1 MFTNTP
7 KTNAPT
13 QYRTNNNYSTTFT
26 GPIAP
31 DLQLRDSSRNQAMA
45 QAAYQGDQRQ
55 YTQQQGKGIGA
66 GGKMAAFRGGV
77 QADTEAAKG
86 FAQAQQDMLT
96 KFSDQSSADLQF
108 QERLAGE
115 QGWVRDLLLGRD
127 QTLNRERMAS
137 YKRFVDVNL
146 SDYERMI
153 KEAVAAKARQTTILG
168 GLI

>member
-1 MFTNTP
+1 MFTNSP
-7 KTNAPT
+7 KTNSPT
-13 QYRTNNNYSTTFT
+13 QYKTNNNYSTTFT
-26 GPIAP
+26 GPITP
-31 DLQLRDSSRNQAMA
+31 DARLQDSSRNQAMA

-55 YTQQQGKGIGA
+55 YNQQQGKGIGA
-66 GGKMAAFRGGV
+66 GGKMGAYRSGV

-86 FAQAQQDMLT
+86 YAQAQQDMLT
-96 KFSDQSSADLQF
+96 KFSDSASSDLQF

-115 QGWVRDLLLGRD
+115 KGWVRDLILGRD
-127 QTLNRERMAS
+127 QTLNRERMAA

>member
-1 MFTNTP
+1 MFSDTP
-7 KTNAPT
+7 RTNAPT
-13 QYRTNNNYSTTFT
+13 QFKTNQNYSTTFT

-31 DLQLRDSSRNQAMA
+31 NPRLRDSGRNQAMA

-55 YTQQQGKGIGA
+55 YNQQQGKGIGA
-66 GGKMAAFRGGV
+66 GGKMAAYRSGV

-96 KFSDQSSADLQF
+96 KFSDQASADLQF

-115 QGWVRDLLLGRD
+115 RGWVRDLLLGRD
-127 QTLNRERMAS
+127 QTLNRERMAA

-146 SDYERMI
+146 ADYERMI

>member
-7 KTNAPT
+7 KTNSPT
-13 QYRTNNNYSTTFT
+13 QYTTGLNYSTTFT

-31 DLQLRDSSRNQAMA
+31 DARLRDTSRNQAMA
-45 QAAYQGDQRQ
+45 QAAYQGDKRQ
-55 YTQQQGKGIGA
+55 YDQAPGKGVRA
-66 GGKMAAFRGGV
+66 GGKMAAYKAGV

-86 FAQAQQDMLT
+86 YAQAQQDMLT
-96 KFSDQSSADLQF
+96 KFSDQASADLQF

-115 QGWVRDLLLGRD
+115 KGWVRDLLLGRD
-127 QTLNRERMAS
+127 QTLNRERMAA